1 MTSTAD
7 DSGLDPKRLP
17 RHLAIVMDGNGR
29 WAKKQG
35 ISRLKGHEAGAKAV
49 RAVIEGCREL
59 GGIQTL
65 TLYAFSTENW
75 RRSKAEVSGLFRLLS
90 KYIALELDNL
100 HAEGIRVEY
109 VGRREGLPGKV
120 LDEMDASRE
129 RTKNNRAMQVNFA
142 INYGARAELVDA
154 CKSIA
159 DDAKVGKFR
168 LDAIDESLIA
178 ARLYD
183 PLSADL
189 DLLIR
194 TGGQMRLSNFMLWQA
209 SYAELVVTPTLW
221 PDFRKRHLYDAILEF
236 QSRDRNFGARPRA

>member
-1 MTSTAD
+1 MTTSRD
-7 DSGLDPKRLP
+7 ESGLDLKRLP
-17 RHLAIVMDGNGR
+17 RHIAIVMDGNGR

-35 ISRLKGHEAGAKAV
+35 LSRIKGHEAGAKAV

-90 KYIALELDNL
+90 KYIALELDNM

-109 VGRREGLPGKV
+109 IGRRDGLPGKV
-120 LDEMDASRE
+120 LDEMDASRA

-142 INYGARAELVDA
+142 INYGARAEIVDA
-154 CKSIA
+154 CRSIA
-159 DDAKVGKFR
+159 EDAKVGKFR
-168 LDAIDESLIA
+168 LDAIDEGMIA
-178 ARLYD
+178 QRLYD
-183 PLSADL
+183 PVSADL

-194 TGGQMRLSNFMLWQA
+194 TGGHVRLSNFMLWQA

-221 PDFRKRHLYDAILEF
+221 PDFRKRHLYDAIREF
-236 QSRDRNFGARPRA
+236 QERQRNFGARPRA